1 MINLITAKYMVMI
14 MMRIFKKKVTCEELN
29 EKENQLKQTIYK
41 LKKRNRHLE
50 NRLKILTTTTMNL
63 SPLSARF
70 SELQYQFTEFIRKF
84 SEGSVKQKEI
94 TKPKQIKTQVQQ
106 KTQVPNYPEN
116 DSAHLTPLEQKGLVF
131 IGKLQDEAKSQMILV
146 GNLTTNL
153 YPNRMDRKIR
163 TTVSNILRKLVDLGF
178 IHRERRCNYWYIGL
192 TPKGYQMIKK
202 LLQLN
207 PLKNL
212 IELYEEK

>member
-1 MINLITAKYMVMI
+1 MI

-50 NRLKILTTTTMNL
+50 NRLRILTRATTNL
-63 SPLSARF
+63 SPLSKRF
-70 SELQYQFTEFIRKF
+70 SELQNQFTELISKF
-84 SEGSVKQKEI
+84 TEGSVMQKKNNE
-94 TKPKQIKTQVQQ
+94 PKQIKSKVQH
-106 KTQVPNYPEN
+106 KAHPPVYPEN
-116 DSAHLTPLEQKGLVF
+116 DSVHLTPLEQKGLAH

-163 TTVSNILRKLVDLGF
+163 TTVSNILRKLVDLGL

-202 LLQLN
+202 LLQQN